1 MNSTNPLNAASAV
14 PRGNVEP
21 ILNEVAHALDRLV
34 TLNEPTVIDLARLP
48 FSPGELEKL
57 EEELGEGE
65 LNARLDSLGES
76 IIRETAFPG
85 VWWLEH
91 RNAAGEIVGRFVEV
105 TYSPDILRSQDV
117 DISAG
122 RGVLREKINRL
133 HETQAD
139 RLDLP
144 ANHRE
149 TVS

>member
-1 MNSTNPLNAASAV
+1 MNSINPLNAASAM
-14 PRGNVEP
+14 PRGNVGP

-34 TLNEPTVIDLARLP
+34 TWDEPTVIDLARLP
-48 FSPGELEKL
+48 FSPGELETL

-91 RNAAGEIVGRFVEV
+91 RNAAGEVVGRFVEI
-105 TYSPDILRSQDV
+105 THTPDILKSQDV
-117 DISAG
+117 DISVG
-122 RGVLREKINRL
+122 RGVLREKINSL
-133 HETQAD
+133 QEAQARRPD
-139 RLDLP
+139 SP
-144 ANHRE
+144 ANYRE